1 MTTYVRFKIAI
12 DKILLQSLLAN
23 LNCCG
28 IQKFIVFFLKKEVVM
43 KLSLRKQ
50 IGGRNYPTMST

>member
-43 KLSLRKQ
+43 KLSLRK
-50 IGGRNYPTMST
+50 